1 MGKKKLNFILFL
13 CKKCKILSNSKYIPS
28 FIVKMSINTCKM
40 QIRFIQKYQKQRYNK
55 DSKSK
60 DI

>member
-1 MGKKKLNFILFL
+1 MVNIFL
-13 CKKCKILSNSKYIPS
+13 V
-28 FIVKMSINTCKM
+28 FIVKMSIITCKM
-40 QIRFIQKYQKQRYNK
+40 QIGFIQKYQKQRYNK